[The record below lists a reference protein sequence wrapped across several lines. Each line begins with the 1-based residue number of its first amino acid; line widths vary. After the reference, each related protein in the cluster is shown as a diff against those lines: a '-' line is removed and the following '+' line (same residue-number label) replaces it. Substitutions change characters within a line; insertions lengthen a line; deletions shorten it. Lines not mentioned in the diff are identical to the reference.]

1 MTCMA
6 GKGTRFLDR
15 VPLVSFGVCQKA
27 SSTWEVAG
35 WKWKAV
41 LSVYTAGMLMSCF
54 VAAAAVAELP
64 VVFAVQRHDGG
75 EVLSDAGESEVDS
88 PPQEEAVLPS
98 ERVQE

>member
-15 VPLVSFGVCQKA
+15 VPVVSFGVCQKA
-27 SSTWEVAG
+27 SLTWEVAG

-41 LSVYTAGMLMSCF
+41 LSVYTGGMLMSCF
-54 VAAAAVAELP
+54 VVAAVAELP

-75 EVLSDAGESEVDS
+75 GVLSDAGESEVDS
-88 PPQEEAVLPS
+88 PPPEVAVLPS
-98 ERVQE
+98 EREQE